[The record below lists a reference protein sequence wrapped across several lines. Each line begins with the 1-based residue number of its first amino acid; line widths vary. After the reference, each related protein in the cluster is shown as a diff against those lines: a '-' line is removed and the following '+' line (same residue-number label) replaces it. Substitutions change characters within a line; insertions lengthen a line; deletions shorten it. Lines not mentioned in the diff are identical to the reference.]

1 MNDPAVSIILR
12 SFNEAWSLRDTLPA
26 LKAQDYTHW
35 ELIVIDSGSS
45 DGSVELIQRAQP
57 AQFVQIPS
65 HEYNP
70 ARVLNHGM
78 RLAQAPFAVFINAD
92 ATPVGVHWLRPLVT
106 ALQDPRTAAVF
117 GRQIPR
123 PHCQAVYACDYER
136 CFGPHRDSARWDHFF
151 SMVSSGLRRDV
162 WCQRGFD
169 ERMQYSEDDEYTR
182 WCRQQGYAVRYIPQS
197 VVIHSHNYTP
207 TQAAKRSFGE
217 AYALAAVWPGERTE
231 FHWWRTVLLGWLNDA
246 QRDFRFCVRR
256 RRLSEWPHALS
267 IRWRQRCARLA
278 GFQAGWTA
286 YRNHSRPLN
295 AAPSPCL
302 EKPTR

>member
-12 SFNEAWSLRDTLPA
+12 SFNEAWWLRDTLPA
-26 LKAQDYTHW
+26 LKAQDYKNW

-45 DGSVELIQRAQP
+45 DGSVELIQRAAP
-57 AQFVQIPS
+57 RQFVQIPS

-70 ARVLNHGM
+70 ARVLNQGM
-78 RLAQAPFAVFINAD
+78 RLSSASYAVFLNAD
-92 ATPVGVHWLRPLVT
+92 AMPVGVHWLRPLVT
-106 ALQDPRTAAVF
+106 ALQDGQTAAVF

-136 CFGPHRDSARWDHFF
+136 CFGRHRESAAWDHFF
-151 SMVSSGLRRDV
+151 SMVNSGIRRDI
-162 WCQRGFD
+162 WSKRGFD

-182 WCRQQGYAVRYIPQS
+182 WCRLQGYAVRYIPQS

-207 TQAAKRSFGE
+207 VQAARRSFGE
-217 AYALAAVWPGERTE
+217 AYALAAVWPGEQRE
-231 FHWWRTVLLGWLNDA
+231 FYWWRTVFLGWLNDA
-246 QRDFRFCVRR
+246 QRDFRFCARN

-278 GFQAGWTA
+278 GFRAGWAA
-286 YRNHSRPLN
+286 YR
-295 AAPSPCL
+295 
-302 EKPTR
+302 KPPRSIECCDLALH

>member
-1 MNDPAVSIILR
+1 MSDPPVSIILR

-26 LKAQDYTHW
+26 LRAQAYKNW
-35 ELIVIDSGSS
+35 ELIVIDSGST
-45 DGSVELIQRAQP
+45 DGSVELIRQARP
-57 AQFVQIPS
+57 REFVQIQS

-78 RLAQAPFAVFINAD
+78 RLAQAPFAVFLNAD
-92 ATPVGVHWLRPLVT
+92 ALPIGIHWLRPLVM
-106 ALQDPRTAAVF
+106 ALQDPGTAAVF

-136 CFGPHRDSARWDHFF
+136 CFGAQRASAKWDHFF
-151 SMVSSGLRRDV
+151 SMVSSGIRRDI
-162 WCQRGFD
+162 WNQRGFD

-182 WCRQQGYAVRYIPQS
+182 WCRQQGYVARYIPQS

-207 TQAAKRSFGE
+207 NQAARRSFGE

-231 FHWWRTVLLGWLNDA
+231 FRWGKTVLLGWLSDA
-246 QRDFRFCVRR
+246 QRDLRFCLRR
-256 RRLSEWPHALS
+256 GRLSEWPHALC

-278 GFQAGWTA
+278 GFRAGWTN
-286 YRNHSRPLN
+286 YRS
-295 AAPSPCL
+295 PSNPFPATPTPCL
-302 EKPTR
+302 EKPTS